1 MASTWQKRIE
11 DARRDL
17 DQANQQ
23 AGQARQALHTA
34 ANKAWQDGA
43 RATDIARWAHVTTQ
57 ALHLWRKEEQCED
70 SQ

>member
-17 DQANQQ
+17 DRANQQ
-23 AGQARQALHTA
+23 AGQARRTLHAA
-34 ANKAWQDGA
+34 ANKAWRDGA
-43 RATDIARWAHVTTQ
+43 RATDIARWAQVTTQ